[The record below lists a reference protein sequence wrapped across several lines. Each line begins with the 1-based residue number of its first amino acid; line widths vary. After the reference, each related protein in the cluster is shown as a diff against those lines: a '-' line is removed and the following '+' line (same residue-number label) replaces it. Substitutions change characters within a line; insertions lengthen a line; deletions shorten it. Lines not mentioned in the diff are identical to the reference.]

1 MKIKEMS
8 LEDLELLSY
17 IDIAYKLIKETKK
30 TYSTPKLFNEI
41 CKLLNI
47 GEEEMKEKIG
57 DFYTSLT
64 IDKRFILLDNL
75 NWDLKENH
83 KVKIVLEDDIEDQL
97 EEAEDSEEDI
107 KLEDDAVTGDVV
119 DELNEL
125 DEVIDDDIDE
135 LEELSIISEDELEE

>member
-1 MKIKEMS
+1 MKIKDMS

-30 TYSTPKLFNEI
+30 SYSTPKLFGEI

-47 GEEEMKEKIG
+47 GDEEMKEKIG

-83 KVKIVLEDDIEDQL
+83 KVKIVIEEDIEDQL
-97 EEAEDSEEDI
+97 EETDDTEDEI
-107 KLEDDAVTGDVV
+107 KSEDDAVTGDIV

-125 DEVIDDDIDE
+125 DEAIDDDIDE
-135 LEELSIISEDELEE
+135 LEDLSIISEDELEE

>member
-30 TYSTPKLFNEI
+30 TYSTPKLFGEI
-41 CKLLNI
+41 CQLLNI
-47 GEEEMKEKIG
+47 SEEEMKEKIG

-64 IDKRFILLDNL
+64 IDKRFILLENL

-83 KVKIVLEDDIEDQL
+83 KVKVIVEDDIEDQL
-97 EEAEDSEEDI
+97 EESEDLEDDI
-107 KLEDDAVTGDVV
+107 KLEDDAVIGEEV
-119 DELNEL
+119 DELEDSL
-125 DEVIDDDIDE
+125 EEDIDE
-135 LEELSIISEDELEE
+135 LEDLSIISEDELEE

>member
-30 TYSTPKLFNEI
+30 TYSTPKLFGEI
-41 CKLLNI
+41 CKLLKI
-47 GEEEMKEKIG
+47 DEEEMKEKIG

-64 IDKRFILLDNL
+64 IDKKFILLDNL

-83 KVKIVLEDDIEDQL
+83 KVKVIVENDIEDQL
-97 EEAEDSEEDI
+97 EESDDLDEDV
-107 KLEDDAVTGDVV
+107 KLEDDAIIGDEV
-119 DELNEL
+119 DELDTTL
-125 DEVIDDDIDE
+125 DEDVDE
-135 LEELSIISEDELEE
+135 LEDLSIISEDELEE